1 MLRAP
6 KKLGLFGNR
15 KAELRKNYER
25 ITDGRSNYLWQVI
38 TSLRW
43 MIGVFCST
51 FPVGSADHGGH
62 GQAES
67 TVPTAFGERTTY
79 ARAPAMAAA
88 G

>member
-1 MLRAP
+1 
-6 KKLGLFGNR
+6 
-15 KAELRKNYER
+15 
-25 ITDGRSNYLWQVI
+25 
-38 TSLRW
+38 

-51 FPVGSADHGGH
+51 FPVGSADHGGN

-79 ARAPAMAAA
+79 ARAPAIAAIAAA